1 MNQTSIFQ
9 ILLKKQAH
17 NKQAATE
24 LFYYTTYKT
33 AAVEPISKTKNP
45 GMANDKSPNLI
56 NDDCSDC
63 NHIYNTRQ
71 QTWELMGPLHQLG
84 NKACY
89 QWGCA
94 LWNRYDLTLMFIL

>member
-45 GMANDKSPNLI
+45 GMANDKSPPISSMMTAVIATIFTTHDNK
-56 NDDCSDC
+56 
-63 NHIYNTRQ
+63 H
-71 QTWELMGPLHQLG
+71 G
-84 NKACY
+84 N
-89 QWGCA
+89 
-94 LWNRYDLTLMFIL
+94 